1 MKPFITLLAI
11 GLSFGTFAQEFSGK
25 ATYETK
31 VILKDLDNQFDD
43 LKKDDT
49 SSLLSDEMLAQIK
62 SQMSSAMEKTYILEF
77 TKNESMYTQEKELT
91 NSTANSIPTVNV
103 SISVSSS
110 TDGKLYKNLQ
120 ENYSLTE
127 SDYLGKTFI
136 IKDSLHHSG
145 WELSTETKQIGNYT
159 AYKAT
164 KIEKTKQIDTEENT
178 GSLTIIDTKEPEDM
192 VYTAWYTPEIPIPNG
207 PEKFGGLP
215 GLILELHT
223 NNMVYLCSE
232 IELNPKKTIQIKAPK
247 GKPISQEE
255 YDKKVEKHLKNK
267 NIKNGSSIQFESGV
281 KVI

>member
-1 MKPFITLLAI
+1 MKPFFTLIAI

-25 ATYETK
+25 ATYFTK
-31 VILKDLDNQFDD
+31 RSFKKIEE
-43 LKKDDT
+43 KKD
-49 SSLLSDEMLAQIK
+49 SSSKFSEEIFEALQKAS
-62 SQMSSAMEKTYILEF
+62 EKTYILEF
-77 TKNESMYTQEKELT
+77 TKNESLYTEEEKLAT
-91 NSTANSIPTVNV
+91 PVANSASNMSVSV
-103 SISVSSS
+103 SISTS

-127 SDYLGKTFI
+127 SDYLGKTFVI
-136 IKDSLHHSG
+136 TDSLHHSG

-164 KIEKTKQIDTEENT
+164 KTEKAKQLNTKENT
-178 GSLTIIDTKEPEDM
+178 GNLTIIDSNELEDL

-232 IELNPKKTIQIKAPK
+232 IELNPEKTIQIKAPK
-247 GKPISQEE
+247 GKKITQEAF
-255 YDKKVEKHLKNK
+255 DKILEKRFKDG
-267 NIKNGSSIQFESGV
+267 NIIYETETRIIN
-281 KVI
+281 